1 MMNDG
6 TRFPEN
12 WLADGWMDT
21 EYKQY
26 ILLGWLQRIRKEYDA
41 ARLYPA
47 LSESIEAHRKLASL
61 AAARSAIDAKSHGT
75 VTGIDWSKLALKK
88 DVHTPHPELNHYLT
102 ELIAFALPRIE
113 RSVEE
118 GKSLYDWV
126 EEQVEFDTVGLLP
139 LYKDEGYLLVL
150 ECDEEGVLAF
160 RYRKSKVELDH
171 APAHQLEIQLVDQ
184 TRRSL
189 SNTLAQVKLNL
200 VKKFTDLPNPATYLF
215 RSKLGFP
222 LAETLLPIARRRLL
236 RELTHAA

>member
-1 MMNDG
+1 MNDG
-6 TRFPEN
+6 TRFPGN
-12 WLADGWMDT
+12 WLAEGWMDT

-26 ILLGWLQRIRKEYDA
+26 LLLGWLQRIQKEYDA

-47 LSESIEAHRKLASL
+47 LSESIDAHRKLSGL
-61 AAARSAIDAKSHGT
+61 AAARRAIDAKTPGT
-75 VTGIDWSKLALKK
+75 VTGVDWSKLVLQKE
-88 DVHTPHPELNHYLT
+88 VLSPHPELNNYLN

-113 RSVEE
+113 ESLKE
-118 GKSLYDWV
+118 GKTLYDWV

-160 RYRKSKVELDH
+160 RYRKSRVELEH
-171 APAHQLEIQLVDQ
+171 EPAHQLEIQLVDR

-200 VKKFTDLPNPATYLF
+200 VKKFADLPNPATFLF

-236 RELTHAA
+236 RELSRVA